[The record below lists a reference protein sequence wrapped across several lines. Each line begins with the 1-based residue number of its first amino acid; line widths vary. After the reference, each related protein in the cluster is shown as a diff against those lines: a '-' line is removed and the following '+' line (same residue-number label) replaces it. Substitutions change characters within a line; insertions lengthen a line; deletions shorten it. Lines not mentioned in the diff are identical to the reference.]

1 MGDLHLFVRTC
12 FSGDHHIDFSP
23 ATDATRGAAS
33 ASPTCSMRSVAAP
46 RLNMPPFDVGV
57 EHHDPAVVG
66 PEKSEKH
73 GAHAAGSK
81 FGYLSIPHSLS

>member
-1 MGDLHLFVRTC
+1 MFVRTS

-46 RLNMPPFDVGV
+46 CLMTSQFVGGV
-57 EHHDPAVVG
+57 ENDDPAVVA